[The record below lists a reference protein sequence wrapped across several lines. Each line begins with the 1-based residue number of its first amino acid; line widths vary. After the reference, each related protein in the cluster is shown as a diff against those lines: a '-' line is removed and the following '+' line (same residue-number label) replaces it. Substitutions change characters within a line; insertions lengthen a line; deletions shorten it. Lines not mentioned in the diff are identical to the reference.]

1 MKNLNVWKRPR
12 MCAKAVFWFRSVRLS
27 LLPLLYLIVVQYCSK
42 DCQQDHWSVHK
53 SDCKSPLMKDTWRP
67 SWVVEARQPA
77 FITSEK
83 EGPLV
88 GWTSH
93 GRQKYLWGNVPAIDL
108 LNLQRNEGVDYAED
122 LRLLFAGGFL
132 FVVLYP
138 SLTLR
143 QRLGT

>member
-1 MKNLNVWKRPR
+1 

-53 SDCKSPLMKDTWRP
+53 SDCRSPLMKDTWRP

-77 FITSEK
+77 FITSEM

-88 GWTSH
+88 GSISH

-122 LRLLFAGGFL
+122 LRLLFAGGYL
-132 FVVLYP
+132 IVVLYS

-143 QRLGT
+143 QRPGT